1 MAPNGLFI
9 TGTDTGVGKS
19 LVAAGLIRHARAKGI
34 RAIGLKPIETGCSEI
49 DGELYPEDGDLLRE
63 ASDKAVDLADCCPFR
78 FRLPASPYRAALAEG
93 KSLNFDDVI
102 SAVNRGM
109 ALCNFAIVE
118 GAGGLMVPINRSE
131 MMIDLPASLG
141 LPAVLVARTRLGT
154 INHTLLSVEALKRR
168 SIPVAAVI
176 LSKSDETSGPEEE
189 STPSDIAE
197 RLPDI
202 SVLSLPYLGAQ
213 SRDFAYVASVM
224 EELWPEIEISKLL
237 GITTE

>member
-19 LVAAGLIRHARAKGI
+19 LVAAGLIRLARAKGI
-34 RAIGLKPIETGCSEI
+34 RAIGLKPIETGCAEI
-49 DGELYPEDGDLLRE
+49 NGELYPEDGDLLRE

-78 FRLPASPYRAALAEG
+78 FRLPASPYRAAFAEG
-93 KSLNFDDVI
+93 KTIKLSDLI

-109 ALCNFAIVE
+109 APADFAVVE

-131 MMIDLPASLG
+131 MMIDLMKSLG
-141 LPAVLVARTRLGT
+141 LPTVLVARTRLGT
-154 INHTLLSVEALKRR
+154 INHTLLSVEALRRR
-168 SIPVAAVI
+168 SIPIAAIV

-189 STPSDIAE
+189 STPNDIAE

-202 SVLSLPYLGAQ
+202 PVLSLPYLGAK
-213 SRDFAYVASVM
+213 SRDFGYVASAM
-224 EELWPEIEISKLL
+224 EELWPAVEINKLL
-237 GITTE
+237 GI